1 MTRTEEARA
10 APRSLRSWLMKGVRE
25 ERQAHL
31 APHPS
36 PHQTE
41 KTHHWWQVM
50 CLTGVDYFSTLGYQ
64 PGIAALAAGVISP
77 IATVVLV
84 ALTLL
89 GALPVYRRVA
99 RESPN
104 GEGSLA
110 MLERLLSFW
119 KGKIFVLVL
128 LGFAATDFI
137 ITMTLS
143 AADATAHLV
152 ENPHLE
158 PFLAGHQVAVTLFLL
173 ALLGAVFLRGF
184 KEAIGV
190 AVILV
195 VIYLGLN
202 VVVITDAFGHVM
214 AQPVLWS
221 DWRAALVY
229 QHGNPWVVVGIALL
243 VFPKLA
249 LGLSGFET
257 GVAVMPHI
265 SGDPD
270 DTPAHPAGR
279 IRGAKRLLT
288 TAAVI
293 MSIFLITSSVVTTLL
308 IPPAEFQP
316 GGSANGRALAYLA
329 HENLGSTF
337 GSIYDAST
345 IAILWFAGASAM
357 AGMLNLIPR
366 YLPRYGMAP
375 QWARAVRPLVL
386 ILTSGAFIITIIFR
400 ANVDAQGGAYA
411 TGVLVLITSAAV
423 AVTLAARKARQ
434 TGLTVAFAVV
444 SLIFIYT
451 TGANILER
459 PDGVKI
465 ATVFIAAILTV
476 SLASRFARSFELR
489 VTDVSFDKT
498 AQIFIRDT
506 ARRTIRFVA
515 NEPDSRDRAE
525 YSDKLRQV
533 SRDNDLAD
541 PNDVIFIEIT
551 VTDPSE
557 FASNLQVTGETQ
569 HGRYRVLTL
578 SSSTVPNALA
588 ALLFAVRDRT
598 DRLPHIYFEWTEGNP
613 AANLIRFL
621 LLGVGEVAPVTREV
635 IRRAEP
641 DRDRR
646 PYVHVG

>member
-1 MTRTEEARA
+1 VTQTDETRT
-10 APRSLRSWLMKGVRE
+10 APPALRSWLMKGVSE
-25 ERQAHL
+25 DQQPHL
-31 APHPS
+31 GPHPS
-36 PHQTE
+36 PQQTE
-41 KTHHWWQVM
+41 KTHRWWQVM

-64 PGIAALAAGVISP
+64 PGIAALAAGLISP

-84 ALTLL
+84 ALTLF

-99 RESPN
+99 SESPN
-104 GEGSLA
+104 GEGSIA
-110 MLERLLSFW
+110 MLERLMSFW

-143 AADATAHLV
+143 AADATAHLI

-158 PFLAGHQVAVTLFLL
+158 PFLAGHQVAITLFLL

-184 KEAIGV
+184 REAIGV
-190 AVILV
+190 AVGMV
-195 VIYLGLN
+195 AIYLGLN
-202 VVVITDAFGHVM
+202 VVVIADAIGQVL
-214 AQPVLWS
+214 AQPALWT
-221 DWRAALVY
+221 DWRAALTQ
-229 QHGNPWVVVGIALL
+229 QHGNPLVVVGIALL

-265 SGDPD
+265 HSGPD
-270 DTPAHPAGR
+270 DTPERPVGR
-279 IRGAKRLLT
+279 IRGARRLLT

-293 MSIFLITSSVVTTLL
+293 MSIFLITSSIVTTLL

-329 HENLGSTF
+329 HEYLGNTF

-375 QWARAVRPLVL
+375 QWARAGRPLVL
-386 ILTSGAFIITIIFR
+386 ILTLGAFLITIIFR
-400 ANVDAQGGAYA
+400 ASVDAQGGAYA

-423 AVTLAARKARQ
+423 AVTLAARHTRQ
-434 TGLTVAFAVV
+434 RWLTIAFGLIAV
-444 SLIFIYT
+444 IFVYT
-451 TGANILER
+451 TIDNILER
-459 PDGVKI
+459 PEGVRI
-465 ATVFIAAILTV
+465 ASVFIAAILLV

-489 VTDVSFDKT
+489 VTEVTFDKT
-498 AQIFIRDT
+498 AHLFLRDV
-506 ARRTIRFVA
+506 ARRSIRLVA

-533 SRDNDLAD
+533 TRDNDLTD
-541 PNDVIFIEIT
+541 PNDVIFVEVT
-551 VTDPSE
+551 LTDPSE
-557 FASNLQVTGETQ
+557 FASRLHVTGEVQ
-569 HGRYRVLTL
+569 HSRYRVLTF
-578 SSSTVPNALA
+578 SSSSVPNALA
-588 ALLFAVRDRT
+588 ALVLAVRDET

-613 AANLIRFL
+613 AANLIRFMFF
-621 LLGVGEVAPVTREV
+621 GVGEVAPVTREI

-641 DRDRR
+641 NRDRR
-646 PYVHVG
+646 PHVHVG

>member
-1 MTRTEEARA
+1 
-10 APRSLRSWLMKGVRE
+10 LLSWLMKGARE
-25 ERQAHL
+25 EHRAHL
-31 APHPS
+31 GPHPS
-36 PHQTE
+36 PQQTE
-41 KTHHWWQVM
+41 KTHRWWQVM

-64 PGIAALAAGVISP
+64 PGIAALAAGAISP
-77 IATVVLV
+77 LATVVLV

-99 RESPN
+99 SESPN
-104 GEGSLA
+104 GEGSIA
-110 MLERLLSFW
+110 MLERLMSFW

-152 ENPHLE
+152 ENPHLQ
-158 PFLAGHQVAVTLFLL
+158 PFLAGHQVAVTLLLL
-173 ALLGAVFLRGF
+173 ALLGGVFLRGF

-190 AVILV
+190 AVALVAVYLALNIV
-195 VIYLGLN
+195 VIA
-202 VVVITDAFGHVM
+202 DAIGHVI
-214 AQPVLWS
+214 AAPYLWS
-221 DWRAALVY
+221 NWTIALTQ
-229 QHGNPWVVVGIALL
+229 QHGSPFVVLGIALL

-265 SGDPD
+265 EGGPD
-270 DTPAHPAGR
+270 DTPAYPAGR
-279 IRGAKRLLT
+279 IRGAKQLLT
-288 TAAVI
+288 TAALI
-293 MSIFLITSSVVTTLL
+293 MSVFLITSSVVTTLL

-329 HENLGSTF
+329 HEYLGNTF
-337 GSIYDAST
+337 GSAYDAST

-357 AGMLNLIPR
+357 AGLLNLIPR

-375 QWARAVRPLVL
+375 YWARAVRPLVL
-386 ILTSGAFIITIIFR
+386 ILTLGAFIITIIFR
-400 ANVDAQGGAYA
+400 ADVDAQGGAYA
-411 TGVLVLITSAAV
+411 TGVLVVITSAAV
-423 AVTLAARKARQ
+423 AVTLAARQAGQRKLAIAF
-434 TGLTVAFAVV
+434 GLVT
-444 SLIFIYT
+444 LIFIYT
-451 TGANILER
+451 TVANIIER

-465 ATVFIAAILTV
+465 AAVFIAAILTV
-476 SLASRFARSFELR
+476 SLASRFARAFELR
-489 VTDVSFDKT
+489 VTDVTFDQT
-498 AQIFIRDT
+498 AQIFIRDC
-506 ARRTIRFVA
+506 ARRTIRFIA

-533 SRDNDLAD
+533 IRDNDLTD

-557 FASNLQVTGETQ
+557 FASHLDVTGEVQ

-588 ALLFAVRDRT
+588 ALLLTVRDRT

-621 LLGVGEVAPVTREV
+621 IFGVGEVAPLTREV

-646 PYVHVG
+646 PHIHVG